1 MTIVPVLS
9 FILLSA
15 LACALVWLVLT
26 LVGGAVLYCSSFT
39 TDRAAFQPMRLRER
53 EARSP
58 LYAHTRDQRVME
70 PIVAGR
76 ERWAALRASGQIE
89 DITILSRDGL
99 SLAGYYWRNSSEGRG
114 AAPTALLAHGMMDS
128 AAGLGY
134 LAEEYHAMGWNVLAV
149 DHRSHGESEGT
160 KRTMGVR
167 EGEDIGA
174 WVSWLLARDP
184 DTRVYL
190 HGISMGAS
198 AVLLYAARGM
208 PHAVRGLIA
217 DSAFASHGEVFERLV
232 AIAAGNAF
240 IAKSLSLG
248 SSLASFI
255 ATGVFFRRMA
265 PRRVMGRIAVPILFF
280 HGQNDVL
287 VPIGMVRDIF
297 QYPLKPGSESV
308 VIPGAPHIGPF
319 FYAREL
325 YMRKIREFYR
335 RTQ

>member
-15 LACALVWLVLT
+15 LACALVWLVLSIA
-26 LVGGAVLYCSSFT
+26 GGAVLYCSSFT
-39 TDRAAFQPMRLRER
+39 TDHASFQPKRLRES

-58 LYAHTRDQRVME
+58 LYAHTRDPRVME
-70 PIVAGR
+70 PIAEGR
-76 ERWAALRASGQIE
+76 ERWAALRASGEIE

-99 SLAGYYWRNSSEGRG
+99 SLAGYYWASSVEVD
-114 AAPTALLAHGMMDS
+114 ADAPAVILAHGMMDS
-128 AAGLGY
+128 AAGMCY
-134 LAEEYHAMGWNVLAV
+134 LAEEYHALGWIVLAV
-149 DHRSHGESEGT
+149 DHRSHGESDGT

-174 WVSWLLARDP
+174 WVSWLLDRERACRI
-184 DTRVYL
+184 YL
-190 HGISMGAS
+190 HGVSMGAA
-198 AVLLYAARGM
+198 AVLLYAAGGM
-208 PHAVRGLIA
+208 PPAVRGLIA

-232 AIAAGNAF
+232 AIAAGNSLV
-240 IAKSLSLG
+240 AKSLSLG
-248 SSLASFI
+248 SSLASFV
-255 ATGVFFRRMA
+255 ATGVSFRRMA
-265 PRRVMGRIAVPILFF
+265 PRRVIGRIAVPILFF

-297 QYPLKPGSESV
+297 QAPLKPGSESV

-319 FYAREL
+319 FYARDL
-325 YMRKIREFYR
+325 YMRKIREFNR